1 VALQDGTWHHVDSYA
16 PQRAQRPDTVALWR
30 KITTAEEPEWTQR
43 YHSTD
48 PAEKAFGGEVVVT
61 LRDGSTIVERK
72 LVADAHP
79 LGDRPFGR
87 EQYVDKFRTLAGGV
101 LEPTEIER
109 FLDLV
114 QRLPE
119 LDPAD
124 LAGLTV
130 AARSGLLEA
139 VPLPKGLF

>member
-1 VALQDGTWHHVDSYA
+1 
-16 PQRAQRPDTVALWR
+16 
-30 KITTAEEPEWTQR
+30 
-43 YHSTD
+43 
-48 PAEKAFGGEVVVT
+48 
-61 LRDGSTIVERK
+61 
-72 LVADAHP
+72 
-79 LGDRPFGR
+79 
-87 EQYVDKFRTLAGGV
+87 V